1 MSRVRVLGYITCLG
15 SLLLAFSLSAH
26 ESRPA
31 HLEVSESASGILEVN
46 WTRPVRNGQVLPLKV
61 NFPGHCSIQGNTSV
75 VQLRTILHQNWK
87 LDCSSEPLEGKKIE
101 IDGLGLIIS
110 DVLLRYHFSDGTT
123 LVDVIDRKSPYFAIP
138 TQNTASGNISYY
150 YFRLGIE
157 HILSGPDHL
166 LFVLAL
172 LIIVNGYWRIIK
184 TVTAF
189 TLAHSLTLACAILG
203 ILSVPSPPVEAV
215 IALSIVFLAREIVF
229 KNPQSMTLRRPWLI
243 AAVFGLV
250 HGLGFAGAL
259 AEIGLP
265 ASEIPRA
272 LLMFNIGVEVGQL
285 VFIGFMVILFALV
298 TRLRLVS
305 TPAIER
311 GCSYAIGGI
320 GAFWLVDRLAGFY

>member
-1 MSRVRVLGYITCLG
+1 MISGRILVGITWACCLF
-15 SLLLAFSLSAH
+15 LAFPLAAH

-31 HLEVSESASGILEVN
+31 HLEVSESVIGALEVN
-46 WTRPVRNGQVLPLKV
+46 WTRPVRNGQVLPLQLH
-61 NFPGHCSIQGNTSV
+61 FPENCNIEGNITV
-75 VQLRTILHQNWK
+75 VQLRTVLHQNWK
-87 LDCSSEPLEGKKIE
+87 LDCGGEALEGRKIE
-101 IDGLGLIIS
+101 VGGLNLTIS
-110 DVLLRYHFSDGTT
+110 DVLLRYHFSDGNT
-123 LVDVIDRKSPYFAIP
+123 LVDVIDRKSPVFVIP
-138 TQNTASGNISYY
+138 AQDTAGGNISVY

-172 LIIVNGYWRIIK
+172 LIIVNGYWRIVK

-229 KNPQSMTLRRPWLI
+229 KNPGSMTLRRPWLI

-285 VFIGFMVILFALV
+285 GFIAFMLLLFNIVTRFSLV
-298 TRLRLVS
+298 TTAAL
-305 TPAIER
+305 ER